1 MAKDFSFDVVS
12 KVDMTVVSECVQ
24 VALKEIGNRFDFR
37 GTDSKI
43 EFDQK
48 AQVIKL
54 QSADEYKVKAVLDVL
69 QMRMAKRNLP
79 LKNFTP
85 EKVEEALGGTAKMI
99 LKIVDGIPGDKGK
112 NIVKDL
118 KKSGLKV
125 QASIQKDQLR
135 VTSRAK
141 DTLQEAIKYLKKQD
155 YDVSL
160 QFENYR

>member
-12 KVDMTVVSECVQ
+12 KVDMTTVSECVQ

-135 VTSRAK
+135 VTSRSK
-141 DTLQEAIKYLKKQD
+141 DTLQEAIEYLKKQD
-155 YDVSL
+155 YDISL

>member
-12 KVDMTVVSECVQ
+12 KVDMTTVSECVQ

-79 LKNFTP
+79 LENFTP

-135 VTSRAK
+135 VTSRSK
-141 DTLQEAIKYLKKQD
+141 DTLQEAIEYLKKQD
-155 YDVSL
+155 YDISL